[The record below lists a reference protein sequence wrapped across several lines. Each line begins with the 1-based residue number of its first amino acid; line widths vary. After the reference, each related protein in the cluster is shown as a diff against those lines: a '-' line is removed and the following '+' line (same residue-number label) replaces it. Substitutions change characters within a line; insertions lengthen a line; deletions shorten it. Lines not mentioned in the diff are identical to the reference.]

1 MAAILSRP
9 QCANPCRTEIILG
22 NMKYIYIFLK
32 TFSFF
37 AHVVPPPGIA
47 VTSQWARWR
56 LKSPACWLFAQSF
69 VQGQI
74 KEKTSNFRV
83 TGLCVCVGGG
93 GGGST
98 VTGGFPSQRASNMEN
113 VSIWWRHRGK
123 NRDVYP
129 SQAIPW
135 SLTAWRSKEP
145 RHRLP

>member
-9 QCANPCRTEIILG
+9 QCANPCRTEFILG
-22 NMKYIYIFLK
+22 NMKYIYIFLN

-56 LKSPACWLFAQSF
+56 LKTPACWLFAQSF

-83 TGLCVCVGGG
+83 TGLCGGVGGWVGGG
-93 GGGST
+93 GGG
-98 VTGGFPSQRASNMEN
+98 GGGG
-113 VSIWWRHRGK
+113 IHRD
-123 NRDVYP
+123 RW
-129 SQAIPW
+129 IP
-135 SLTAWRSKEP
+135 LIKGQ
-145 RHRLP
+145 